1 MNNKDTIMRNIL
13 AFLIIL
19 DLFFVSGMLCNV
31 FVMREVPLWFSVT
44 FSIALSGLA
53 FFFYWTLTKGRNN
66 GNDSR

>member
-1 MNNKDTIMRNIL
+1 MKDKDRMMRNIL

-44 FSIALSGLA
+44 FSIMLSCLA
-53 FFFYWTLTKGRNN
+53 FFFYWILTRGKR
-66 GNDSR
+66 